1 MKSGWLDFGHQEW
14 VRKWRVGVPV
24 VGTGLRTEEPWV
36 PGRGGRAE
44 ALRLGGGRGGGS
56 RLEDRPLSTA
66 QLQ

>member
-44 ALRLGGGRGGGS
+44 ALRLGGGGGG
-56 RLEDRPLSTA
+56 PG
-66 QLQ
+66 